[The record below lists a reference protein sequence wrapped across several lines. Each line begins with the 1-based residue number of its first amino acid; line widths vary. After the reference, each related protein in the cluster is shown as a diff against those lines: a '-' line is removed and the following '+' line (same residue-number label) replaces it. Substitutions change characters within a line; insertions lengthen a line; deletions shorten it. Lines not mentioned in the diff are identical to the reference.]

1 MNGRA
6 RVWAGSSLLA
16 LSLVAASCGGDAE
29 QSAALTTQSAC
40 AAGKTVEVP
49 QGWTSDVLA
58 GGDAV
63 GNDAPILRLASFPL
77 TSKNGGDPVKE
88 GPADGMLVI
97 LQTVVGD
104 QPNPASIDSKLV
116 FDSGLSHV
124 PRGHAVAKTH
134 RRVGANVVAVT
145 VDSYTAEPDAERV
158 QLVDT
163 MLATIRPC

>member
-1 MNGRA
+1 M
-6 RVWAGSSLLA
+6 
-16 LSLVAASCGGDAE
+16 
-29 QSAALTTQSAC
+29 
-40 AAGKTVEVP
+40 P

-63 GNDAPILRLASFPL
+63 GNEAPILRVASFPL
-77 TSKNGGDPVKE
+77 ASKNGGDPVKE

-97 LQTVVGD
+97 LQTVVRD
-104 QPNPASIDSKLV
+104 QPNPAGIDSKLV
-116 FDSGLSHV
+116 FDSGLSRV

-145 VDSYTAEPDAERV
+145 VDSYTAEPDASRV

-163 MLATIRPC
+163 MLANIRPC

>member
-6 RVWAGSSLLA
+6 RVWAGSPLLA
-16 LSLVAASCGGDAE
+16 LSLVAAGCGGDAE
-29 QSAALTTQSAC
+29 QSEAQATQSAC

-63 GNDAPILRLASFPL
+63 DNDAPILRVGSFPL
-77 TSKNGGDPVKE
+77 VSKNGGDPVKE
-88 GPADGMLVI
+88 GPANGMLVI
-97 LQTVVGD
+97 LQTIVGD
-104 QPNPASIDSKLV
+104 QPNPAGIDSKLV
-116 FDSGLSHV
+116 FESGLSRA

-134 RRVGANVVAVT
+134 VRVGANVVAVT
-145 VDSYTAEPDAERV
+145 VDSYTAIPDPSRV

-163 MLATIRPC
+163 MLANIRPC